1 MKLIRLHLND
11 GTDRVA
17 SDYKSELSL
26 LSLALRTPLRRAYP
40 RRFMNPPSGR
50 HTVSLLCSLSE
61 DRLFQILV
69 SVVTLLPILD
79 LYIPIDASDA
89 RVLTLADAHL

>member
-26 LSLALRTPLRRAYP
+26 LNLALRTPLRRAYP

-50 HTVSLLCSLSE
+50 RTVSLLCSLSE

-79 LYIPIDASDA
+79 LYISIGTSDVL
-89 RVLTLADAHL
+89 VLTITDAQM